1 MTPEWVNGRDSLHRE
16 IAKLRETVET
26 QATHIERLN
35 EIINDNQASFHM
47 RWKMTGT
54 EARILQFLMCGRL
67 ISRDQMMF
75 LLYPN
80 DADMPDDKLL
90 DVCLHKIRAKLRKD
104 GLGVE
109 IIWGRGWYLKP
120 YTIKRIRE
128 LCAEAI
134 QVAA

>member
-16 IAKLRETVET
+16 IAKLRETVEM
-26 QATHIERLN
+26 QAAHIERLN
-35 EIINDNQASFHM
+35 EIICDNQASFHM

-80 DADMPDDKLL
+80 DVDMPEDKLL
-90 DVCLHKIRAKLRKD
+90 DVYLCKIRAKLHKD
-104 GLGVE
+104 GLDIE
-109 IIWGRGWYLKP
+109 ILWARGWYLKP

-128 LCAEAI
+128 LCAESMR
-134 QVAA
+134 VAA